1 MKHLGPIVI
10 AAMSLLLAGCAGG
23 LPGGETGSAAPAV
36 VAEGAQQSGADGQTV
51 VQVPQYDIKAVSV
64 VAPRTLRVSEANLI
78 KPVADIVWRGDP
90 KGDRYTQVEA
100 IIADAAGQATARMG
114 KGRAALLDLEVTR
127 FHALT
132 EKARYVLPF
141 GGEFEI
147 GLIVTLRDAKT
158 GALIDGPREIA
169 RDVAASTGKHA
180 IEEEAKGYTEKK
192 AVTEAAFQL
201 LRDELVRPVTVGAE
215 AQPEKPVVR

>member
-1 MKHLGPIVI
+1 MTYLRLI
-10 AAMSLLLAGCAGG
+10 AVAAISVLLAGCADTMPASRSATPEAPLGV
-23 LPGGETGSAAPAV
+23 LNAEQAAPGV
-36 VAEGAQQSGADGQTV
+36 ETV
-51 VQVPQYDIKAVSV
+51 KIVPRYNIKAISV

-201 LRDELVRPVTVGAE
+201 LRDELVRPVTVVAE